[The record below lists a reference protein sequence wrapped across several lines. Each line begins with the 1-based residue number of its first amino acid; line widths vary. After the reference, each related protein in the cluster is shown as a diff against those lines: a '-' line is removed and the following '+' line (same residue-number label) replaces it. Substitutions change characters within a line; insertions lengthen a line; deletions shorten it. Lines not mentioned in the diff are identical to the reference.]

1 MAGRGLLGPKTQY
14 QRVSPGRYRGPGGQV
29 VNSTV
34 NPGRQV
40 GQGMASAVGRQGNV
54 PQGFGSM
61 GDGAMQLARQ
71 GANAAGRMGQQSQA
85 LTSPDQSPDLWS
97 AFPGSPASVNAPGG
111 QPQMGQGRFNA
122 WGPTAGMQNTQAP
135 QSRGLGPQMAL
146 QGRAMQNQGPQDPK
160 QLFMQGQMSGAGYGG
175 GTNATPVGL
184 QNMSRAGMY
193 GQR

>member
-1 MAGRGLLGPKTQY
+1 MAGRGLLAPKGQF
-14 QRVSPGRYRGPGGQV
+14 QRVSPGRYKGANGQI
-29 VNSTV
+29 VNSTT

-40 GQGMASAVGRQGNV
+40 GQGVASAIGRQGNV

-61 GDGAMQLARQ
+61 GSGPMQLANQ
-71 GANAAGRMGQQSQA
+71 GANMGARMGQQSQA

-97 AFPGSPASVNAPGG
+97 AFPGRPASVNSP
-111 QPQMGQGRFNA
+111 MGQNQYNA

-135 QSRGLGPQMAL
+135 QSQGLGPQMAL
-146 QGRAMQNQGPQDPK
+146 QGRAMQSQGQQDPK
-160 QLFMQGQMSGAGYGG
+160 ALFMQGQMNGAGYGG
-175 GTNATPVGL
+175 GTGAAPVGL